1 MLPVNKINHCI
12 SMLQSR
18 SFLSEKNFRKESTW
32 LICYLKKQKMSIDE
46 IYNIWKEMMLK
57 LDPDYE
63 ETGLLQRTFDLLCAG
78 AKRVRL
84 GSMRSVII
92 FQEEIDAINAVFLPL
107 WVKRFL
113 LTLYVCCKIRG
124 KSVIDEDC
132 FDMFDE
138 IIHLCGKQRVRL
150 EEKEFLINRLE
161 QAGLLK
167 CNNSEYTDS
176 FGDIMVTLNY
186 SFAFARDDGI
196 VGFSIFTPYDLPEFY
211 SMLKNEFKCERCG
224 KMFEKSSWGKSNL
237 CKECKEQLEKE
248 RSARRTSIVRKPEVI
263 VVCPECNREFTKTGN
278 NKTDLCPECEAKKRS
293 KPSTIAF
300 CSACGGEFIKTSKSQ
315 TGLCQECWKKDL
327 RKRNLEAVKRYAQ
340 NRNS

>member
-57 LDPDYE
+57 LDPDCE
-63 ETGLLQRTFDLLCAG
+63 ETGLLQRTFDLLFAG

-224 KMFEKSSWGKSNL
+224 KMFERGSKSKSML
-237 CKECKEQLEKE
+237 CPECKK
-248 RSARRTSIVRKPEVI
+248 RKRNKPEVV

-278 NKTDLCPECEAKKRS
+278 SKTDLCPECEAKKGN
-293 KPSTIAF
+293 KPSTIAI
-300 CSACGGEFIKTSKSQ
+300 CSECGGEFVKTSKSK
-315 TGLCQECWKKDL
+315 TDLCQNCWTQKEKLRIKK
-327 RKRNLEAVKRYAQ
+327 AVEKHRLAM
-340 NRNS
+340 

>member
-224 KMFEKSSWGKSNL
+224 KMFERGSKSKSML
-237 CKECKEQLEKE
+237 CPECKK
-248 RSARRTSIVRKPEVI
+248 RKRNKPEVV

-278 NKTDLCPECEAKKRS
+278 SKTDLCPECEAKKGN
-293 KPSTIAF
+293 KPSTIAI
-300 CSACGGEFIKTSKSQ
+300 CSECGGEFVKTSKSK
-315 TGLCQECWKKDL
+315 TDLCQNCWTQKEKLRIKK
-327 RKRNLEAVKRYAQ
+327 AVEKHRLAM
-340 NRNS
+340 